1 MKNKKSKKSGTGKKI
16 LIILI
21 LIVLII
27 LGAFVYIKYIEG
39 NSLQDAAN
47 KNTYGLNQIAS
58 VEQEPV
64 KVQKTVQIYKG
75 TDRPIAVMIDN
86 HDDARPQVSI
96 NKAYVVYEIIV
107 EGGYTRM
114 MPIFKGQ
121 DIDQIGPV
129 RSARHYFLDYA
140 LENDAIYVHFGQSP
154 QAGSDIQ
161 KLDVD
166 DIEGI
171 YYSSSE
177 FTRVKGKYSPHN
189 VMASTEDILNIA
201 ERKDYRTTSDDKSVL
216 KYNAEEVNLKDGE
229 AATEVFIPFSKSQDV
244 SFKYDEENKVY
255 VKYANDKKQVDWVS
269 KQDTTF
275 KNIIITFIENYTLN
289 DSENKGRQGIRNIGQ
304 KEGYYITNGK
314 AIKIT
319 CTKDSR
325 ASKTVYKDLEGNE
338 IEVNDGNT
346 YIGICPLDADVTIEP
361 GEEET
366 PVENTVNATN
376 SL

>member
-1 MKNKKSKKSGTGKKI
+1 MKKNNSQKSSGTSKKIVMLLILVI
-16 LIILI
+16 LII
-21 LIVLII
+21 VL
-27 LGAFVYIKYIEG
+27 AFVYIKYMERE
-39 NSLQDAAN
+39 SLKYANNQDIYAM
-47 KNTYGLNQIAS
+47 NQIADS
-58 VEQEPV
+58 VQEPV
-64 KVQKTVQIYKG
+64 KEKKEVQIYKG

-96 NKAYVVYEIIV
+96 GKAYIVYEIIV

-121 DIDQIGPV
+121 DIEQIGPV

-154 QAGSDIQ
+154 QASTDIQ

-171 YYSSSE
+171 YYSTNE
-177 FTRVKGKYSPHN
+177 FKRVKGKYAPHD
-189 VMASTEDILNIA
+189 VMVSTDSILDIA
-201 ERKDYRTTSDDKSVL
+201 DRKEYRTTSDEKSVL
-216 KYNAEEVNLKDGE
+216 KYNADGVDLPGDNIAEEVN
-229 AATEVFIPFSKSQDV
+229 IPFSDMEDV
-244 SFKYDEENKVY
+244 TFKYDEENKVY
-255 VKYANDKKQVDWVS
+255 VKYANDKKQIDWVS
-269 KQDTTF
+269 EEDITF
-275 KNIIITFIENYTLN
+275 KNIIITFIKNYTLN
-289 DSENKGRQGIRNIGQ
+289 DPENKGRQGLSNIGE

-325 ASKTVYKDLEGNE
+325 DSKTVYADMDGNE

-346 YIGICPLDADVTIEP
+346 YVGICPIDAKVTIEP
-361 GEEET
+361 GEKEVSQD
-366 PVENTVNATN
+366 VESSVE
-376 SL
+376 